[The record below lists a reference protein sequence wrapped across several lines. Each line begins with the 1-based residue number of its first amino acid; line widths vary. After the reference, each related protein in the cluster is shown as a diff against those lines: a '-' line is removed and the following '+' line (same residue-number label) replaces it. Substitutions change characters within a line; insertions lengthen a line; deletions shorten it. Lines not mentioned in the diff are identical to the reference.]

1 MAAAKGTRRYCLVTV
16 GATVGFKK
24 LTAAVLEPDF
34 WRHLAG
40 HDFTEL
46 RVQCGPD
53 SSWAA
58 AKVESQKDEIPA
70 PLTIQIFASRNN
82 LLMEEMILCKAS
94 GDERSKG
101 LIIGHAGTG
110 TILDAWRLDVPMI
123 VVPNTDLLDDH
134 QTEMAK
140 HLAKEGYATQAK
152 AELFDLKEAVDKAKL
167 LLEENQSRNPPHAI
181 SSGGKPAIR
190 LWDIVPEE
198 VQQEQ
203 NQQMATD

>member
-34 WRHLAG
+34 WRHLADHG
-40 HDFTEL
+40 FTEL
-46 RVQCGPD
+46 HVQCGPD

-70 PLTIQIFASRNN
+70 PLSIQTFASRNN

-181 SSGGKPAIR
+181 STGGKPAIR